1 MKITNRT
8 TKEDLINYL
17 NSTIKA
23 VKSADKNLYD
33 RIVYT
38 GKSYNKDNA
47 SVTKGDLASLAKEVL
62 ALLTP
67 QKELQVVVENSVK
80 TLKKIKKS
88 EEVKS
93 ESVKEPVKEAPKK
106 EAPKKEA
113 PKTEVKKSETP
124 KKDTKKDTK
133 ETPKNTPKKE
143 QKKEETPKRDHSWYL
158 NAQKDFEKTFELD
171 GVTYELAE
179 DIKTMEDLYK
189 AVSDENG
196 APVVFAF
203 HWNKQQIKAFDYF
216 NHQVPT
222 PKEFPLDLDLATCIY
237 VSDEKIVAYALSMY
251 TEANY
256 CILPD
261 DISDSEDGVRFSS
274 GVDYQIYRQI
284 TEQE

>member
-93 ESVKEPVKEAPKK
+93 ESVKEPVKE
-106 EAPKKEA
+106 EPKKEA
-113 PKTEVKKSETP
+113 PKTEEKKSETP
-124 KKDTKKDTK
+124 KKDTKKDTS
-133 ETPKNTPKKE
+133 KKE

-189 AVSDENG
+189 AVSEEDG

-274 GVDYQIYRQI
+274 GVDFQIYRQI

>member
-67 QKELQVVVENSVK
+67 QKEPQVAVENSVK
-80 TLKKIKKS
+80 TLKKTKKS
-88 EEVKS
+88 EEAKS
-93 ESVKEPVKEAPKK
+93 ESVKDESKK
-106 EAPKKEA
+106 EE
-113 PKTEVKKSETP
+113 KKSETP
-124 KKDTKKDTK
+124 KKDTKKDVKKDTS
-133 ETPKNTPKKE
+133 KKE

-222 PKEFPLDLDLATCIY
+222 PKEFPLDIDLATCIY

-261 DISDSEDGVRFSS
+261 DISDSEDGVRFCS
-274 GVDYQIYRQI
+274 GVDFQIYRQV